1 MPSVVRR
8 RVVPALGAAL
18 CAFLALLSACQDSTQ
33 PIPGIAEDKGAVVNG
48 VDLRKI
54 DLAYVCGNNFKIT
67 NFNTVSVVV
76 TWTVRQTG
84 EHANVNLPAA
94 PGGDPNFSETTI
106 TTTTRGTVVLT
117 YNSKRI
123 ANKGNGGT
131 TCQTPAPPP
140 PPPPSGPAVAGAWT
154 APFSWGAVAIHL
166 HMLPDGRVLSWSR
179 YDLSTRIWDPATGMF
194 TVVNSLSN
202 MFCSSHDWLPN
213 GQLLVGGG
221 HITDGHGL
229 PNGNLFTAS
238 TSSYSSAGAM
248 HQGRWYPTLVAL
260 GDGRAVIM
268 SGTDENGNSVGTPE
282 IWSAGSWQQLT
293 GGYRIIPYF
302 PRNFLAPNGKIFYA
316 GEADTSQYFDPSG
329 TGSWQF
335 VAARQVASRDYG
347 SAVMYQPGKI
357 IYIGGGA
364 PTATAEIIDLN
375 QASPSWRYTN
385 PMHTPRRQMN
395 ATILADG
402 KILATGG
409 SYGSGFSDET
419 KPVLTAEMW
428 NPDNETWTTL
438 AAEQVTRVYHS
449 TAILLPDA
457 RVLEAGGGAGSGNT
471 DQTSAEIFSPPYL
484 YASDGTLAPRPVL
497 SGAPATVAHGQQI
510 TVNVSSALAIAKVTL
525 IRLGSVT
532 HAFNVGQRIAFPTFT
547 TGTGTVTLTIP
558 SSPTA
563 VPSGPYMLFVL
574 DSNGVPSKAA
584 IVMVQ

>member
-1 MPSVVRR
+1 
-8 RVVPALGAAL
+8 
-18 CAFLALLSACQDSTQ
+18 
-33 PIPGIAEDKGAVVNG
+33 
-48 VDLRKI
+48 
-54 DLAYVCGNNFKIT
+54 
-67 NFNTVSVVV
+67 
-76 TWTVRQTG
+76 
-84 EHANVNLPAA
+84 
-94 PGGDPNFSETTI
+94 
-106 TTTTRGTVVLT
+106 
-117 YNSKRI
+117 
-123 ANKGNGGT
+123 
-131 TCQTPAPPP
+131 
-140 PPPPSGPAVAGAWT
+140 
-154 APFSWGAVAIHL
+154 
-166 HMLPDGRVLSWSR
+166 
-179 YDLSTRIWDPATGMF
+179 
-194 TVVNSLSN
+194 
-202 MFCSSHDWLPN
+202 
-213 GQLLVGGG
+213 
-221 HITDGHGL
+221 
-229 PNGNLFTAS
+229 
-238 TSSYSSAGAM
+238 
-248 HQGRWYPTLVAL
+248 
-260 GDGRAVIM
+260 
-268 SGTDENGNSVGTPE
+268 
-282 IWSAGSWQQLT
+282 
-293 GGYRIIPYF
+293 
-302 PRNFLAPNGKIFYA
+302 
-316 GEADTSQYFDPSG
+316 
-329 TGSWQF
+329 
-335 VAARQVASRDYG
+335 
-347 SAVMYQPGKI
+347 
-357 IYIGGGA
+357 
-364 PTATAEIIDLN
+364 
-375 QASPSWRYTN
+375 
-385 PMHTPRRQMN
+385 MN